1 MMSKPTG
8 EGVDDAKHSGTN
20 FLSDFNTGFE
30 DGEVLQKYDI
40 DREKICIVD
49 DSAGE
54 NLAAVVAQRFAR
66 RNEHFIK
73 DCNSPMRKSLSD
85 LLQIKPLRV
94 LWSYRCHFS
103 VKYNGTTLLSPRAMA
118 RMMLLYLDIPAT
130 RRNIELLTASQHIS
144 KKLRSSAEFRK
155 VLCLEK
161 DFDPYE
167 RFPLRIRKPDG
178 NDEAQMKAFA
188 NKGADPDVSALFGV
202 RRDLPPAMVV
212 TAEFD
217 VLRDE
222 AIQYAKKLQEVG
234 VPCEWKHY
242 KTAFHGLCTLP
253 DTPVAKHIIEDV
265 CCFLDGNL

>member
-1 MMSKPTG
+1 MNPSLGESAWVMQHTLADLDEIISMEENINDMVYQKTNDRLPPSSK
-8 EGVDDAKHSGTN
+8 E
-20 FLSDFNTGFE
+20 
-30 DGEVLQKYDI
+30 
-40 DREKICIVD
+40 
-49 DSAGE
+49 
-54 NLAAVVAQRFAR
+54 
-66 RNEHFIK
+66 
-73 DCNSPMRKSLSD
+73 
-85 LLQIKPLRV
+85 
-94 LWSYRCHFS
+94 
-103 VKYNGTTLLSPRAMA
+103 
-118 RMMLLYLDIPAT
+118 
-130 RRNIELLTASQHIS
+130 
-144 KKLRSSAEFRK
+144 
-155 VLCLEK
+155 
-161 DFDPYE
+161 
-167 RFPLRIRKPDG
+167 